1 MSDLIIEVN
10 PHASFASKDQRQR
23 FIAFV
28 AGMLAVGRFG
38 RPFEPYQLNP
48 DSSDLEWVVDEHND
62 WWVFF
67 DDENPLRVRIRQRY
81 DVPELSTLG
90 AWIAYR
96 MRATVVTPAV
106 KPM

>member
-10 PHASFASKDQRQR
+10 PHANFAIKDQRQR

-28 AGMLAVGRFG
+28 SAMLSAGRSG

-67 DDENPLRVRIRQRY
+67 DDENPLRVRIKQRY
-81 DVPELSTLG
+81 DAPELATLG
-90 AWIAYR
+90 DWIAYR
-96 MRATVVTPAV
+96 WRATVVAPASTP
-106 KPM
+106 P